1 MCSFKYV
8 MRVKRGFLQLEKD
21 REGKEAGKG
30 GNRYWKSIGLGFKTP
45 REAIEG
51 VHMVTYTY

>member
-1 MCSFKYV
+1 

-45 REAIEG
+45 LEAIEG